1 MPWPPSV
8 TATVRA
14 PGRLDAGASARGA
27 WGGSVRL
34 LGSVGGLVVL
44 VAGLARFLQS
54 PLELGLRLA
63 HRTGQLGQLGPT
75 EEDEDDEQDYEKFRC
90 SKVHGRHCT
99 FRRFANRIGG
109 WPLLE
114 SVVNISE
121 GSRPHVV
128 TAIASS
134 AVGSLLDVHSD
145 VHHNRSVLTLVG
157 EEAPRAVARA
167 AVAALDLRRHQG
179 VHPRFGVV
187 DVVPFVPLAGSTL
200 VDAVA
205 ARDRFLD
212 WMASDLGVPG
222 FAYGPERTLPVVRRL
237 AFGGLPP
244 DRGPSRP
251 HPTAGAT
258 AVGARPVLVAWN
270 VWLADPDLA
279 RAQRIAREIRGPRLR
294 ALGLPVGRRVQVSMN
309 LVEPDELGPA
319 DAWDLVAERGAIA
332 GAELVGLVPRSVLD
346 RTDPTRWAELDL
358 AEGKTIESRLAR
370 LS

>member
-1 MPWPPSV
+1 
-8 TATVRA
+8 
-14 PGRLDAGASARGA
+14 
-27 WGGSVRL
+27 
-34 LGSVGGLVVL
+34 
-44 VAGLARFLQS
+44 
-54 PLELGLRLA
+54 
-63 HRTGQLGQLGPT
+63 
-75 EEDEDDEQDYEKFRC
+75 
-90 SKVHGRHCT
+90 
-99 FRRFANRIGG
+99 
-109 WPLLE
+109 LLE

-145 VHHNRSVLTLVG
+145 VHHNRSVVTLVG

-237 AFGGLPP
+237 AFAGLPP

-309 LVEPDELGPA
+309 LVEPNELGPA

>member
-1 MPWPPSV
+1 
-8 TATVRA
+8 
-14 PGRLDAGASARGA
+14 
-27 WGGSVRL
+27 
-34 LGSVGGLVVL
+34 
-44 VAGLARFLQS
+44 
-54 PLELGLRLA
+54 
-63 HRTGQLGQLGPT
+63 
-75 EEDEDDEQDYEKFRC
+75 
-90 SKVHGRHCT
+90 
-99 FRRFANRIGG
+99 
-109 WPLLE
+109 LLE

-237 AFGGLPP
+237 AFAGLPP

-346 RTDPTRWAELDL
+346 RTDPARWAELDL
-358 AEGKTIESRLAR
+358 AGGKTIESRLAR

>member
-1 MPWPPSV
+1 
-8 TATVRA
+8 
-14 PGRLDAGASARGA
+14 
-27 WGGSVRL
+27 
-34 LGSVGGLVVL
+34 
-44 VAGLARFLQS
+44 
-54 PLELGLRLA
+54 
-63 HRTGQLGQLGPT
+63 
-75 EEDEDDEQDYEKFRC
+75 
-90 SKVHGRHCT
+90 
-99 FRRFANRIGG
+99 
-109 WPLLE
+109 LLE

-145 VHHNRSVLTLVG
+145 VHHNRSVVTLVG

-237 AFGGLPP
+237 AFAGLPP

-309 LVEPDELGPA
+309 LVEPEELGPA